1 MKLALRSS
9 QRGWTLTELMMA
21 MTISSVLIAG
31 LLIAAYSLQRG
42 FQASRHHIVAQSQQM
57 RLMDYIN
64 LDLRRSLSVETLAGP
79 VIKLT
84 IPDYYELDSNGDL
97 QPRNPEIT
105 GSTIKYGPNPVTI
118 QYFQEGD
125 NFIRQEGSAKQ
136 VLASDVEDF
145 DFVPLSSGDQYYKV
159 SFTFVPRFQVGGR
172 SGEDARSGTTT
183 YTKTLL
189 RNKRK

>member
-9 QRGWTLTELMMA
+9 RSGWTLTELMMA

-31 LLIAAYSLQRG
+31 LLVAAYSLQRG

-64 LDLRRSLSVETLAGP
+64 LDLRRSLTAERLSGP
-79 VIKLT
+79 VIKLS
-84 IPDYYELDSNGDL
+84 IPDYYKIDENGDP
-97 QPRNPEIT
+97 QPRDPQIS
-105 GSTIKYGPNPVTI
+105 GSVVKYGPNPITV
-118 QYFQEGD
+118 QYYQEGD
-125 NFIRQEGSAKQ
+125 TFVRQEGSAKQ
-136 VLASDVEDF
+136 ILASGVKDF
-145 DFVPLSSGDQYYKV
+145 KFDPENSNSQYFKV
-159 SFTFVPRFQVGGR
+159 SFTFVPRFQVSGQ

-189 RNKRK
+189 RNKR